1 MGWRRT
7 FTDHIADVLRFAAYI
22 FLAFDVI
29 VLSGFLFWFIARFVW
44 RFGQYINHHIFENP
58 WF

>member
-1 MGWRRT
+1 MSWRRK
-7 FTDHIADVLRFAAYI
+7 FTDNIADVLRFATYI

-44 RFGQYINHHIFENP
+44 RFAQYINHHIFENP

>member
-1 MGWRRT
+1 MSWT
-7 FTDHIADVLRFAAYI
+7 IKITDRVADVLRFAAYV

-29 VLSGFLFWFIARFVW
+29 VLSGFLFWFIVKFAW
-44 RFGQYINHHIFENP
+44 RFAQYIDDHIFKNP

>member
-1 MGWRRT
+1 MGWRRA
-7 FTDHIADVLRFAAYI
+7 FTDNIAEVLRFGAYI

-29 VLSGFLFWFIARFVW
+29 VLSGFFFWFITRFLW
-44 RFGQYINHHIFENP
+44 RFAQYINHYIFENP